1 MPSVVAASDYGV
13 VNVRVRARRADMLA
27 TETWNRLHS
36 AQGFDA
42 LLTML
47 GDTAY
52 GPYLQIAHEQLTPR
66 RAAYQV
72 RKQLADAYQVVID
85 SVPESGRGFV
95 VHLRRLFEV
104 DNLKAVLR
112 GVAAGAT
119 WDQVRFMLS
128 PLGPL
133 SEVPSQKMLELGKV
147 DEAVE
152 ALEGTLYYDTLNHA
166 MQRYRA
172 EQNLFPLEVALDLEY
187 MRELWARVNALSGED
202 HRQVLRIVG
211 TLVDVTNLLWAV
223 RYRVYHD
230 LSEEEIIN
238 YTLPFGLR
246 VHKGDVR
253 QIASGG
259 DMAEVFERVFP
270 RLSDARRLLQEPR
283 AGLQELEILMQR
295 EIMKRC
301 RTVFVGN
308 PFHLGIPVA
317 FLLLKE
323 YEVQDLTV
331 LIEGKAAQMSRE
343 VLEPHLVLGAYSP
356 RDRST

>member
-1 MPSVVAASDYGV
+1 MPSVVAASEYGV
-13 VNVRVRARRADMLA
+13 VNVRVRARRSDMLTA
-27 TETWNRLHS
+27 ETWNRLYS
-36 AQGFDA
+36 AQDSAA
-42 LLTML
+42 LLSML
-47 GDTAY
+47 GETAY
-52 GPYLQIAHEQLTPR
+52 GPYLQITLSLLTPR

-72 RKQLADAYQVVID
+72 RKHLADAYQVVID
-85 SVPESGRGFV
+85 SVPESGREFV

-119 WDQVRFMLS
+119 WEQVRFMLS

-152 ALEGTLYYDTLNHA
+152 ALEGTPYYHTLSHA
-166 MQRYRA
+166 MERYRA

-187 MRELWARVNALSGED
+187 LRELWTRVNALSGED
-202 HRQVLRIVG
+202 HKQVLRIIG
-211 TLVDVTNLLWAV
+211 TLVDVTNLSWAV

-238 YTLPFGLR
+238 YTLPFGFR
-246 VHKGDVR
+246 VHKGDIR

-270 RLSDARRLLQEPR
+270 RLADARTLLREPR
-283 AGLQELEILMQR
+283 VGLRELEIRVQR

-301 RTVFVGN
+301 RMAFLGN

-323 YEVQDLTV
+323 FEVQDLTV
-331 LIEGKAAQMSRE
+331 LIEGKAALKSRE
-343 VLEPHLVLGAYSP
+343 VLEPHLVLGASSP
-356 RDRST
+356 